1 LGKLI
6 DLSDFK
12 TKKDRHDNAFKNIA
26 NSFKKQREQIKT
38 LVRKE
43 DFLEKLKQSKAE
55 SLSPASSRGVLAAGW
70 KSSLSTEDPLLL
82 NGLNNSKVR
91 HAVAS
96 AKVKTRTANI

>member
-1 LGKLI
+1 MGKLI

-12 TKKDRHDNAFKNIA
+12 AKKDQHDNAFKNIA

-43 DFLEKLKQSKAE
+43 DFLDHLKRSKAE
-55 SLSPASSRGVLAAGW
+55 SLSPTTIRSNLDAGW
-70 KSSLSTEDPLLL
+70 KSSLSTEEPLHIS
-82 NGLNNSKVR
+82 GLNNSKVR

-96 AKVKTRTANI
+96 ARVKTRTTNI